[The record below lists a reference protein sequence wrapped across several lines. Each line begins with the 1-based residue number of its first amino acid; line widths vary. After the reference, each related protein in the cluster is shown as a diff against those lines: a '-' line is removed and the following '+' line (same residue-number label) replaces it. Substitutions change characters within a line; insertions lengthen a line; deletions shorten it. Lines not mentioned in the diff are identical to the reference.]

1 MTINA
6 NTKIAPILKQNAS
19 ALEAIISISNKFEK
33 LRNPLLR
40 KVMAGRTTLAM
51 ASRFG
56 GCHIDDFYEKLEPLG
71 FEIDRRTKPVEEKKK
86 PVPQF
91 IHSIS
96 KEKLKELD
104 VRPVIASGR
113 DPLNIIMQKVKTIQS
128 GEVLKIVNTFEPT
141 PLIMLLQKRGFETY
155 ADKISDD
162 HVETYFYKSS
172 KADQPEVKPGV
183 APPTDWDQ
191 ILQKFADKI
200 KNIDVRHLPM
210 PQPMITILETLD
222 TLPPNTALYIYHKRI
237 PVFLLPELEQRGFEH
252 RIKEISDGEVHL
264 MIFRS

>member
-6 NTKIAPILKQNAS
+6 NTKIAPILKQNAR

-51 ASRFG
+51 ASKFG
-56 GCHIDDFYEKLEPLG
+56 GCRVDDFYEKLEPLG
-71 FEIDRRTKPVEEKKK
+71 FEIDRQTKPVEEKKK
-86 PVPQF
+86 HVPQF
-91 IHSIS
+91 IHSIP

-113 DPLNIIMQKVKTIQS
+113 DPLNIIMQKVKTIEA
-128 GEVLKIVNTFEPT
+128 GEVLKIINTFEPT
-141 PLIMLLQKRGFETY
+141 PLMMLLQKRGFETY

-162 HVETYFYKSS
+162 HVETYFYKS
-172 KADQPEVKPGV
+172 KAHQPEIKSG
-183 APPTDWDQ
+183 APQAPDWEQ
-191 ILQKFADKI
+191 LLQKFADKI
-200 KNIDVRHLPM
+200 KSIDVRHLPM

-222 TLPPNTALYIYHKRI
+222 TLPTDTALYIYHKRI

-264 MIFRS
+264 LIFRS

>member
-6 NTKIAPILKQNAS
+6 NTKIAPILKQNAN

-40 KVMAGRTTLAM
+40 KVMAGRTTLSM

-56 GCHIDDFYEKLEPLG
+56 GCRLDDFYEKLEPLG
-71 FEIDRRTKPVEEKKK
+71 FEIDRQTKPVEEKKK

-91 IHSIS
+91 ILSIS

-172 KADQPEVKPGV
+172 KADQPEIKQDA

-191 ILQKFADKI
+191 ILEKFTDEIKI
-200 KNIDVRHLPM
+200 IDVRHLPM